1 MAKSDFYNEL
11 QSILTQ
17 SLKQINSCIKEVIY
31 NDPVTVINWTDGVKT
46 VVRCQEGD
54 TYDEKVGFLL
64 CVTKRAFGNTGYFNT
79 LMKEFVPG
87 YGVRPLTI
95 CEEPKKNVEKT
106 INSFVV
112 GTPGAGVG
120 FKEEV
125 NTETESEPISED
137 EDDSEVI
144 EGFKERIER
153 YKETHEP
160 VAEIVVEA
168 EPNSVEPLKAYEEA
182 FMQNDFN
189 PTEKEIPLASHHAR
203 PVEQLVAE
211 LRQEFFEN
219 TSNEVNEVKEET
231 PEEASQEVNEVP
243 EEVIEETAEE
253 IKAEENI
260 EAFEQPTEVETPVDT
275 FEAPVE
281 ETSTDTNNT
290 PIIFEDLD
298 DEAEPEEP
306 KQFIPAAERASL
318 FVFKTP
324 ESEITNVI

>member
-1 MAKSDFYNEL
+1 MAKTDFYNEL
-11 QSILTQ
+11 QSILTR

-31 NDPVTVINWTDGVKT
+31 NNPVTVINWTDGVKT

-95 CEEPKKNVEKT
+95 CEEPKENVEKT
-106 INSFVV
+106 INLSVI
-112 GTPGAGVG
+112 GAPGAGVG
-120 FKEEV
+120 YKEEID
-125 NTETESEPISED
+125 TEPENETTFED

-160 VAEIVVEA
+160 IAEIVVEA
-168 EPNSVEPLKAYEEA
+168 EPNRVEPLKAYEEA

-203 PVEQLVAE
+203 PITETIMAIKGEFAE
-211 LRQEFFEN
+211 EHH
-219 TSNEVNEVKEET
+219 NEIEEVKEEA
-231 PEEASQEVNEVP
+231 PEETPQEVNEVP

-275 FEAPVE
+275 FEAPAE
-281 ETSTDTNNT
+281 ETPTDTNNA

-318 FVFKTP
+318 FVFKTS